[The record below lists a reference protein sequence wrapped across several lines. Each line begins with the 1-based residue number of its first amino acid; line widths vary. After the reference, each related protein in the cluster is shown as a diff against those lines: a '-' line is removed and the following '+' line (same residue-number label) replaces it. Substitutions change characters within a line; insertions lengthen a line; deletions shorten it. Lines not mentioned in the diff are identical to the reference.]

1 SSAHPSSTAGTRF
14 SGKSSGDF
22 DNAPGPESPR
32 DTPYGSRDKWQ
43 NKTHILSFNP
53 KLAPMR
59 LGGFNVR
66 SKDWTSAERIY
77 GKPCE
82 CRGYPQASFAE
93 AQTVHIGLKGV
104 GRARECASMGA

>member
-1 SSAHPSSTAGTRF
+1 MKGWTKRLDGTAGT
-14 SGKSSGDF
+14 SGETAAGAAGAGGD
-22 DNAPGPESPR
+22 AGAGGE
-32 DTPYGSRDKWQ
+32 TGAGG
-43 NKTHILSFNP
+43 

-82 CRGYPQASFAE
+82 CRGYPQASFAG
-93 AQTVHIGLKGV
+93 AQTVHIGLKGI